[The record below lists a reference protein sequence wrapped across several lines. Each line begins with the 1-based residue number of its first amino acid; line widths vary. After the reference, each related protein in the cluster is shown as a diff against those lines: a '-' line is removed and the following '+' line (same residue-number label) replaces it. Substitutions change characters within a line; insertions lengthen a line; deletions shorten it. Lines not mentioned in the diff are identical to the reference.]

1 MKIINLNESQFTRLF
16 NEGIDNYGGNN
27 LPEYLDQTQ
36 TWTASEMDE
45 PDGEKR
51 LSKPVR
57 ADDVQDKLTNQNGFS
72 PMRSSRTV

>member
-27 LPEYLDQTQ
+27 LPEYLDQAQ
-36 TWTASEMDE
+36 TWTASEIDE

-51 LSKPVR
+51 ISNPVR